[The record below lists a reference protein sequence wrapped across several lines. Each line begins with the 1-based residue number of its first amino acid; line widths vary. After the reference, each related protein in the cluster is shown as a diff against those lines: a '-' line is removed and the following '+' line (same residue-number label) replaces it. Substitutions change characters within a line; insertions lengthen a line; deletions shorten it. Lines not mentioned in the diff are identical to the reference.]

1 MELNFKGS
9 GAKPFSLKGV
19 ESSITVAELKKKCAE
34 ECGLACEQQRLFFK
48 GKLLNDS
55 DTLEVAR
62 ITDKQTLFL
71 VKGVTSAASDGKAE
85 EKSEAKDEAPA
96 TQLPCKGGC
105 GFWGTAKTE
114 GYCSK
119 CHKKK
124 EDDEEA
130 EAEKARKERKEAE
143 KAEEGKEAEGAAAA
157 CAEAECKP
165 VKEAQTD
172 KTKCW
177 LCSKKCGLA
186 EQEAPCKCGYV
197 FCRKHRYAEDHN
209 CDFDHKGN
217 AQDLLRKNMPNMTV
231 KGGDFERLS

>member
-55 DTLEVAR
+55 DTLEAAR
-62 ITDKQTLFL
+62 IVDKQTLFL
-71 VKGVTSAASDGKAE
+71 VKGVASASSDGKTE
-85 EKSEAKDEAPA
+85 EKSDAKDEVSA
-96 TQLPCKGGC
+96 TPIACKGGC
-105 GFWGTAKTE
+105 GFWGTAKTD

-119 CHKKK
+119 CFKKK

-143 KAEEGKEAEGAAAA
+143 KAEESKAVCPEADTES
-157 CAEAECKP
+157 KP
-165 VKEAQTD
+165 AKEAQTD

-186 EQEAPCKCGYV
+186 EQEAPCRCGYV
-197 FCRKHRYAEDHN
+197 FCKKHRYAEDHN
-209 CDFDHKGN
+209 CDFDHKAN
-217 AQDLLRKNMPNMTV
+217 AQDLLRKNMPNISV